1 MVKDIINIGL
11 LGCGTVGSGV
21 MNIIKNN
28 GAEIEGKIKTRLQIK
43 KVLVRNL
50 DKDRAAGLEGVQLT
64 LDAEDIIADPD
75 IQIIVEVMGG
85 VDQSRDLIKRALR
98 KGKYVVTANKD
109 LLAQYGQELFQL
121 ASENGV
127 NIFYEASVAGGIPII
142 RPLKHCLAANKI
154 LKIMG
159 IINGTTNYI
168 LTRMTTLEMSY
179 GDALKEA
186 QEKGF
191 AEQDPSSDV
200 LGKDAAYKL
209 AILASLAFNSSIEMD
224 SIYTEGIDKV
234 TLRDI
239 RYAEEL
245 GYALKLLAI
254 GDREQEGI
262 VLRVHPT
269 LIPQNHPLAAVN
281 YEFNAIFLEGDAVGE
296 IMLYGRGAGQMPT
309 GSAVVADIIE
319 AARLINHQVDNDMME
334 VEFAPKPVKHLS
346 SHTSKFYLRLKAI
359 DQPGVFA
366 SLSSLFGEEKV
377 SLDMIIQKRKVEDT
391 AEVVMVTHHIKE
403 EYFFNALRKIEALS
417 CIKEISQVI
426 RVESGA

>member
-1 MVKDIINIGL
+1 MDKEMINIGL
-11 LGCGTVGSGV
+11 LGCGNVGSGV
-21 MNIIKNN
+21 VNIISNN
-28 GAEIEGKIKTRLQIK
+28 GAEIEGKIKTSLKIK
-43 KVLVRNL
+43 KVLVRSL
-50 DKDRAAGLEGVQLT
+50 DKERPAGLEGIQLVT
-64 LDAEDIIADPD
+64 DAQEIITDPD
-75 IQIIVEVMGG
+75 IQIVVEVIGG
-85 VDQSRDLIKRALR
+85 VDRAKEFIKGAL
-98 KGKYVVTANKD
+98 KNGKYVVTANKD
-109 LLAQYGQELFQL
+109 LLAQHGRELFQL
-121 ASENGV
+121 AQENGV
-127 NIFYEASVAGGIPII
+127 SIFYEASVGGGIPII

-168 LTRMTTLEMSY
+168 LTQMATLEMSY
-179 GDALKEA
+179 ADALKEA

-209 AILASLAFNSSIEMD
+209 AILASLAFNASIEMD

-245 GYALKLLAI
+245 GYKLKLLAI
-254 GDREQEGI
+254 GDREEEGI

-281 YEFNAIFLEGDAVGE
+281 YEFNAIFFEGDAVGE

-319 AARLINHQVDNDMME
+319 AARLINHQVDSDMME
-334 VEFAPKPVKHLS
+334 VEFAPKPIKPLS
-346 SHTSKFYLRLKAI
+346 SYKSKFYLRLKAI

-366 SLSSLFGEEKV
+366 NLSSIFGEEKV

-391 AEVVMVTHHIKE
+391 AEIVLVTHHILE
-403 EYFFNALRKIEALS
+403 ENFFKAIEKIEVLPA
-417 CIKEISQVI
+417 IKEISQII
-426 RVESGA
+426 RVENNE